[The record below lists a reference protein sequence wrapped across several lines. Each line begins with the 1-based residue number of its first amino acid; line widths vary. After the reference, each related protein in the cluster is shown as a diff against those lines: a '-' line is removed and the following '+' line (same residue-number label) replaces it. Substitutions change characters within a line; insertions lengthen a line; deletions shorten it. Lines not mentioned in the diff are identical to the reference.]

1 MGIIAADCCLVLVLT
16 MRQLH
21 EYGKSSAIN
30 PCAWQVKEC
39 IKESW

>member
-21 EYGKSSAIN
+21 EYGKSSA
-30 PCAWQVKEC
+30 WQVKEC